1 VFRNLFLEY
10 IMSEHKEFLPPSP
23 VEEKKEL
30 LGEVVDEQS
39 VVANIKT
46 LAMIV
51 ELVVSE
57 QKTSSGIDISPK
69 VKEILEKLLGEA
81 QYFDKVEEYLHA
93 IIKDNKLD
101 AKDVP
106 IVMLLLTELYERLRG
121 FSIKDVSTETCG
133 EVIKTIVEIAIKEK
147 IVPVNEEDLALLST
161 IYNIV
166 DTSIRLIQMRNQL
179 DEGDVSGPRR
189 GGLLECVINR
199 VRKCFACSEAKKD
212 E

>member
-1 VFRNLFLEY
+1 
-10 IMSEHKEFLPPSP
+10 MSEHKEFLPPSP

-179 DEGDVSGPRR
+179 DEGDDSSPRR
-189 GGLLECVINR
+189 GGLLDWVINR

>member
-1 VFRNLFLEY
+1 
-10 IMSEHKEFLPPSP
+10 MSEHKEFLPPSP

-39 VVANIKT
+39 VIADIKT

-57 QKTSSGIDISPK
+57 QEISSGIDISPK

-106 IVMLLLTELYERLRG
+106 IVMLLLTELYERLQG
-121 FSIKDVSTETCG
+121 FSMKDISTETCG
-133 EVIKTIVEIAIKEK
+133 EVIKTIIEIAIKEK

-179 DEGDVSGPRR
+179 DEGDVNNPRR

>member
-1 VFRNLFLEY
+1 
-10 IMSEHKEFLPPSP
+10 MSEHKEFLPPSP

-39 VVANIKT
+39 VVADIKT

-57 QKTSSGIDISPK
+57 QETSSGIDISPK

-106 IVMLLLTELYERLRG
+106 IVMLLLTELYERLQG
-121 FSIKDVSTETCG
+121 FSMKDISTETCG

-179 DEGDVSGPRR
+179 DEGDVNNPRR

>member
-1 VFRNLFLEY
+1 
-10 IMSEHKEFLPPSP
+10 MSEHKEFMPPSP

-30 LGEVVDEQS
+30 LGETVDEKS
-39 VVANIKT
+39 VIADIKT

-51 ELVVSE
+51 ELVVSKQE
-57 QKTSSGIDISPK
+57 ISSHIDISPK
-69 VKEILEKLLGEA
+69 VREILEKLLSEV
-81 QYFDKVEEYLHA
+81 QYFDKVEEYLGA

-106 IVMLLLTELYERLRG
+106 IVMLLLTELYQRLQG
-121 FSIKDVSTETCG
+121 FSLEDISTETCG

-147 IVPVNEEDLALLST
+147 IVPVNEEDLELLST

-189 GGLLECVINR
+189 GGLLDWVINR

>member
-1 VFRNLFLEY
+1 
-10 IMSEHKEFLPPSP
+10 MSEHKEFLPPSP

-39 VVANIKT
+39 VVADIKT

-57 QKTSSGIDISPK
+57 QETSSGIDISPK

>member
-1 VFRNLFLEY
+1 
-10 IMSEHKEFLPPSP
+10 MSEHKEFLPPSP

>member
-1 VFRNLFLEY
+1 
-10 IMSEHKEFLPPSP
+10 MSEHKEFLPPSP

-30 LGEVVDEQS
+30 LGEVGDEQS
-39 VVANIKT
+39 VIADIKT

-57 QKTSSGIDISPK
+57 QEISSGIDISPK

-106 IVMLLLTELYERLRG
+106 IVMLLLTELYERLQG
-121 FSIKDVSTETCG
+121 FSMKDISTETCG
-133 EVIKTIVEIAIKEK
+133 EVIKTIIEIAIKEK

-179 DEGDVSGPRR
+179 DEGDVNNPRR

>member
-1 VFRNLFLEY
+1 
-10 IMSEHKEFLPPSP
+10 MSEHKEFLPPSP

-39 VVANIKT
+39 VIADIKT

-189 GGLLECVINR
+189 GGLLDWVINR

>member
-1 VFRNLFLEY
+1 
-10 IMSEHKEFLPPSP
+10 MSEHKEFMPPSP

-30 LGEVVDEQS
+30 LGESVDEQS
-39 VVANIKT
+39 VIADIKT

-51 ELVVSE
+51 ELVVSKQE
-57 QKTSSGIDISPK
+57 ISSRIDISPK
-69 VKEILEKLLGEA
+69 VREILEKLLSEV
-81 QYFDKVEEYLHA
+81 QYFDKVEEYLGA

-106 IVMLLLTELYERLRG
+106 IVMLLLTELYQRLQG
-121 FSIKDVSTETCG
+121 FSLEDISTETCG

-147 IVPVNEEDLALLST
+147 IVPVNEEDLELLST

-189 GGLLECVINR
+189 GGLLDWVINR

>member
-1 VFRNLFLEY
+1 
-10 IMSEHKEFLPPSP
+10 MSEHKEFLPPSP

-39 VVANIKT
+39 VIADIKT

-106 IVMLLLTELYERLRG
+106 IVMLLLTELYERLQG
-121 FSIKDVSTETCG
+121 FSMKDISTETCG

-166 DTSIRLIQMRNQL
+166 DTSIRLIKMRNQL
-179 DEGDVSGPRR
+179 DEGDVSNPRR

>member
-1 VFRNLFLEY
+1 
-10 IMSEHKEFLPPSP
+10 MSEHKEFLPPSP

-39 VVANIKT
+39 VIADIKT

-57 QKTSSGIDISPK
+57 QETSSGIDISPK
-69 VKEILEKLLGEA
+69 VKEILEKLLSEA

-121 FSIKDVSTETCG
+121 FSLEDISTETCG

-179 DEGDVSGPRR
+179 DEGDDSSPRR

>member
-1 VFRNLFLEY
+1 
-10 IMSEHKEFLPPSP
+10 MSEHKEFLPPSP

-39 VVANIKT
+39 VIADIKT

-199 VRKCFACSEAKKD
+199 LRKCFACSEAKKD

>member
-1 VFRNLFLEY
+1 
-10 IMSEHKEFLPPSP
+10 MSEHKEFLPPSP

-39 VVANIKT
+39 VVADIKT

-57 QKTSSGIDISPK
+57 QETSSGIDISPK

-121 FSIKDVSTETCG
+121 FSIKDISTETCG
-133 EVIKTIVEIAIKEK
+133 EVIKTIIEIAIKEK

-179 DEGDVSGPRR
+179 DEGDVNNPRR

>member
-1 VFRNLFLEY
+1 
-10 IMSEHKEFLPPSP
+10 MSEHKEFLPPSP

-39 VVANIKT
+39 VIADIKT

-57 QKTSSGIDISPK
+57 QETSSGIDISPK

-106 IVMLLLTELYERLRG
+106 IVMLLLTELYERLQG
-121 FSIKDVSTETCG
+121 FSMKDISTETCG

-179 DEGDVSGPRR
+179 DEGDVSNPRR

>member
-1 VFRNLFLEY
+1 
-10 IMSEHKEFLPPSP
+10 MSEHKEFLPPSP

-39 VVANIKT
+39 VVADIKT

-57 QKTSSGIDISPK
+57 QETSSGIDISPK

-121 FSIKDVSTETCG
+121 FSIKDISTETCG

-179 DEGDVSGPRR
+179 DEGDVNNPRR

>member
-1 VFRNLFLEY
+1 
-10 IMSEHKEFLPPSP
+10 MSEHKEFLPPSP

-39 VVANIKT
+39 VVADIKT

-57 QKTSSGIDISPK
+57 QETTSGIDISHK

-121 FSIKDVSTETCG
+121 FSMKDISTETCG

>member
-1 VFRNLFLEY
+1 
-10 IMSEHKEFLPPSP
+10 MSEHKEFLPPSP

-39 VVANIKT
+39 VIADIKT

>member
-1 VFRNLFLEY
+1 
-10 IMSEHKEFLPPSP
+10 MSEHKEFLPPSP

-39 VVANIKT
+39 VIADIKT

-106 IVMLLLTELYERLRG
+106 IVMLLLTELYERLQG
-121 FSIKDVSTETCG
+121 FSMKDISTETCG

-179 DEGDVSGPRR
+179 DEGDVNNPRR

>member
-1 VFRNLFLEY
+1 
-10 IMSEHKEFLPPSP
+10 MSEHKEFLPPSP

-39 VVANIKT
+39 VVADIKT

-57 QKTSSGIDISPK
+57 QETTSGIDISPK

-106 IVMLLLTELYERLRG
+106 IVMLLLTELYERLQG
-121 FSIKDVSTETCG
+121 FSMKDISTETCG

>member
-1 VFRNLFLEY
+1 
-10 IMSEHKEFLPPSP
+10 MSEHKEFMPPSP

-30 LGEVVDEQS
+30 LGESVDEQS
-39 VVANIKT
+39 VIADIKT

-51 ELVVSE
+51 ELVVSKQE
-57 QKTSSGIDISPK
+57 ISSRIDISPK
-69 VKEILEKLLGEA
+69 VREILEKLLSEV
-81 QYFDKVEEYLHA
+81 QYFDKVEEYLGA

-106 IVMLLLTELYERLRG
+106 IVMLLLTELYQRLQG
-121 FSIKDVSTETCG
+121 FSLEDISTETCG

-147 IVPVNEEDLALLST
+147 IVPVNEEDLELLST

-179 DEGDVSGPRR
+179 DEGHVSSPTR
-189 GGLLECVINR
+189 GGLLDWVINR

>member
-1 VFRNLFLEY
+1 
-10 IMSEHKEFLPPSP
+10 MSEHKEFLPPSP

-39 VVANIKT
+39 VVADIKP

-57 QKTSSGIDISPK
+57 QETSSGIDISPK

-121 FSIKDVSTETCG
+121 FSIKDISTETCG

>member
-1 VFRNLFLEY
+1 
-10 IMSEHKEFLPPSP
+10 MSEHKEFLPPSP

-39 VVANIKT
+39 VIADIKT

-106 IVMLLLTELYERLRG
+106 IVMLLLTELYERLQG
-121 FSIKDVSTETCG
+121 FSMKDISTETCG

-179 DEGDVSGPRR
+179 DEGDVSNPRR